1 MAFKN
6 KTLKDIINFSFLLKE
21 EKVEYNN
28 EYIEGSLKSQA
39 SSVTY
44 YLFKL
49 VYLLPREEQGQDKN
63 HWKGELRNS
72 LKHLLS
78 NLGGVKNPNL
88 ILDKL
93 NKMKGE
99 AYNTILLGLKNKYYG
114 LMNPKEL
121 TIDMVNDIAEKYYP
135 VISNWLFSN
144 FKEVQKNKKD
154 IIGLV
159 SLKASEF
166 VNDLFE

>member
-6 KTLKDIINFSFLLKE
+6 KTLKDVIDFLFLLKE

-28 EYIEGSLKSQA
+28 EYIEGSLKRQA
-39 SSVTY
+39 SSVAY

-63 HWKGELRNS
+63 HWKGELRSS
-72 LKHLLS
+72 LMRLLS
-78 NLGGVKNPNL
+78 NLGSVKNPNL

-99 AYNTILLGLKNKYYG
+99 AYNTILLGLKNKYYE

-135 VISNWLFSN
+135 VISNWLFNN

-154 IIGLV
+154 IAGLV
-159 SLKASEF
+159 SLKTSEF